1 MISPLA
7 YVDPTARIGE
17 GVEIKPFAYIDK
29 NVVIGDNCTI
39 HAHTTILA
47 GTTMGTGNTIHS
59 GAVIGAEPQDFHYV
73 SGTPSHIEIGND
85 NCIREN
91 VVIALGYEGGKG
103 TRIGNGNFLMDRV
116 HVCHD
121 ASITNKCVVGIGSI
135 VGSDCEIDEASILTN
150 TVLLS
155 PGVRTG
161 RYTLVQSGCRVQK
174 DVPPYAV
181 IGGNP
186 SAYHGVNSHVLRHCG
201 TSERILRHIANAY
214 RIVYTGNFS
223 LEDAMLRIK
232 EQIPDSEEIRY
243 ITAFISASH
252 LGIVGRMSE
261 HE

>member
-7 YVDPTARIGE
+7 YVDPSARIGT
-17 GVEIKPFAYIDK
+17 GVEIRPFAYIDK
-29 NVVIGDNCTI
+29 DVVIGDNCTI
-39 HAHTTILA
+39 HPHATILA

-73 SGTPSHIEIGND
+73 SGTPSHVEIGND

-103 TRIGNGNFLMDRV
+103 TRIGDGNFLMDRV

-121 ASITNKCVVGIGSI
+121 ANITNKCVVGIGSI
-135 VGSDCEIDEASILTN
+135 VGADSEIDEACILTN
-150 TVLLS
+150 SVLLS

-161 RYTLVQSGCRVQK
+161 RYCLVQSGCRVQK
-174 DVPPYAV
+174 DVPPYA
-181 IGGNP
+181 ILGGNP
-186 SAYHGVNSHVLRHCG
+186 SAYHGVNSVVLKHCG
-201 TSERILRHIANAY
+201 VSERILRHIANAY

-223 LEDAMLRIK
+223 LADAMLRIR

-243 ITAFISASH
+243 ITSFISASR
-252 LGIVGRMSE
+252 LGLVGRASE
-261 HE
+261 GE